1 MDRAAGELD
10 AQSRSG
16 GGKRY
21 RLSTLQGERSK
32 QISEYNFLRNMPK
45 KFKED
50 TLMDLEK
57 REDEKYE
64 RYIYWDGEE

>member
-1 MDRAAGELD
+1 
-10 AQSRSG
+10 
-16 GGKRY
+16 
-21 RLSTLQGERSK
+21 
-32 QISEYNFLRNMPK
+32 MPK